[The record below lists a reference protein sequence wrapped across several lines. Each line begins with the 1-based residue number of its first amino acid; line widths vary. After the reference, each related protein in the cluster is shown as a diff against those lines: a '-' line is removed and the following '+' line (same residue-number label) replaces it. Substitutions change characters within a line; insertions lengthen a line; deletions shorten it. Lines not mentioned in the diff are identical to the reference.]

1 MQLVKHICYLQYS
14 IKDIF
19 VRLILFTKQNSRSDN
34 GQKKKKRWILLLDNY
49 KCFYIKRQKKSIEHH
64 I

>member
-34 GQKKKKRWILLLDNY
+34 GQKKKKDE
-49 KCFYIKRQKKSIEHH
+49 FFF
-64 I
+64 

>member
-1 MQLVKHICYLQYS
+1 MQLVKHISYLQYS

-34 GQKKKKRWILLLDNY
+34 GQKKEDE
-49 KCFYIKRQKKSIEHH
+49 FFF
-64 I
+64 